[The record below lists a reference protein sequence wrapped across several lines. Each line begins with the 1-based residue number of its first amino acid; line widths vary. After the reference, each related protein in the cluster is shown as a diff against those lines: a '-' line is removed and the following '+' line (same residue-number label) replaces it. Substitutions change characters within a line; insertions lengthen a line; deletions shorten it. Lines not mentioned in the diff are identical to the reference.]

1 MFYLKKGKLQ
11 FTEWW
16 RIKEQQVWLRE
27 GSTIE
32 LHMNIKTFYRA
43 RSHLY
48 NINGRRFCSPSLRH
62 HCTQIPESSKLS
74 RMLLPTKKAVRDVQH
89 TSAKAAEGG
98 THSTTT
104 DVLTK
109 AGYIFQSSVG
119 IYTLM
124 PMAQRVISKVIRI
137 VDEEMQR
144 VGGQKLEMP
153 TLLTP
158 EHWIK
163 TGRWESTGPEL
174 FSLKD
179 RKDATMILGPTHE
192 EEITAT
198 VKDMVRGYRQLPLRL
213 YQTTRKFRDEA
224 RPRSGL
230 LRARE
235 FMMKD
240 LYSFDTTKE
249 QAIETFEAME
259 DAYRRCFDRIGVPY
273 VVAEADSGNIGGSLS
288 KEFHF
293 ISKAGEDTV
302 LKCHGCG
309 YVANE
314 ERAISTVCT
323 NGGLDVYEVTT
334 KEGNRVLRRYRVA
347 VPAGHEVSVPKI
359 KQALTVGIR
368 TGFDVTFSGTHS
380 VGRVP
385 EVFQKMIAET
395 ELLNDTTC
403 YIDRHSWDQA
413 MADQSIEI
421 TGRDAN
427 SKSFILGDWHV
438 AKSGD
443 TCGKCGYESLE
454 GQRAIEVGH
463 IFHLG
468 DKYSRAMDFK
478 ILYNGSRDYI
488 QMGCYGIG
496 ISRILQA
503 AAECSIVEGRGLRWP
518 LAIAPY
524 LATIVPLDDSDRAT
538 LDVHAALVHTSIGG
552 AFIFKDNVAVDDRCY
567 LSAGFRLYD
576 VQLLGIPVTVVV
588 GKRFAATGEVEIQ
601 LRVPMLDLPQEICGI
616 AVEGNGYEHKAYVH
630 LDKLGEFLVQALR
643 SYPGLERMI
652 GS

>member
-1 MFYLKKGKLQ
+1 MG
-11 FTEWW
+11 
-16 RIKEQQVWLRE
+16 IKE
-27 GSTIE
+27 
-32 LHMNIKTFYRA
+32 LHRA
-43 RSHLY
+43 CTSLQANLF
-48 NINGRRFCSPSLRH
+48 NINGRGTWGITLRYH
-62 HCTQIPESSKLS
+62 STQIPESSKLS
-74 RMLLPTKKAVRDVQH
+74 RMLLPTKKATRSVRN
-89 TSAKAAEGG
+89 TSNESAEEGAQY
-98 THSTTT
+98 TTT

-124 PMAQRVISKVIRI
+124 PMAQRVLSKIIGI

-144 VGGQKLEMP
+144 VGGQKLQMP

-163 TGRWESTGPEL
+163 TGRWESTGAEL
-174 FSLKD
+174 FSFKD
-179 RKDATMILGPTHE
+179 RKNATMILGPTHE

-198 VKDMVRGYRQLPLRL
+198 VKDMVRGYRQFPLRL

-224 RPRSGL
+224 RARSGL

-235 FMMKD
+235 FIMKD
-240 LYSFDTTKE
+240 LYSFDMTKE
-249 QAIETFEAME
+249 QAIATFETME

-293 ISKAGEDTV
+293 ISRAGEDTV

-323 NGGLDVYEVTT
+323 NDGVDVYDMVA
-334 KEGNRVLRRYRVA
+334 KEENQVLGKYTVA
-347 VPAGHEVSVPKI
+347 VPVGHEVSMLKI
-359 KQALTVGIR
+359 RQALGIGMR
-368 TGFDVTFSGTHS
+368 MRLEIDLSGTHS
-380 VGRVP
+380 VDRVP
-385 EVFQKMIAET
+385 ELFQKMASESYSTSDI
-395 ELLNDTTC
+395 TC
-403 YIDRHSWDQA
+403 YVDRHSWKQ
-413 MADQSIEI
+413 MLADQSLK
-421 TGRDAN
+421 TFDGDAN
-427 SKSFILGDWHV
+427 SKGPVLGDWHV
-438 AKSGD
+438 AKSD
-443 TCGKCGYESLE
+443 DICGKCGDGILES
-454 GQRAIEVGH
+454 QRAIEVGH

-478 ILYNGSRDYI
+478 VLYNGSRDYV

-503 AAECSIVEGRGLRWP
+503 AAECSNADGRGLRWP

-524 LATIVPLDDSDRAT
+524 IAVIVPLDGSESAT
-538 LDVHAALVHTSIGG
+538 LDVHAALANTSIGG
-552 AFIFKDNVAVDDRCY
+552 ECIFKDNVAVDDRSY

-576 VQLLGIPVTVVV
+576 AQLLGIPVTVVV
-588 GKRFAATGEVEIQ
+588 GKRFADTREVEVQ
-601 LRVPMLDLPQEICGI
+601 LRVPMLDLPQEIAGTAI
-616 AVEGNGYEHKAYVH
+616 EGDGYEHKAYVH
-630 LDKLGEFLVQALR
+630 FEKLGEFLAQAL
-643 SYPGLERMI
+643 
-652 GS
+652 GSCAGIKRVVGS

>member
-1 MFYLKKGKLQ
+1 MVIRVLYCA
-11 FTEWW
+11 
-16 RIKEQQVWLRE
+16 RICLRAQ
-27 GSTIE
+27 SRNTYA
-32 LHMNIKTFYRA
+32 HQ
-43 RSHLY
+43 LY
-48 NINGRRFCSPSLRH
+48 GPSLKH
-62 HCTQIPESSKLS
+62 HSTQIPEGSKLS
-74 RMLLPTKKAVRDVQH
+74 RMLLPTKKAARDVRH
-89 TSAKAAEGG
+89 TNAGAAEGG
-98 THSTTT
+98 AQSATA

-124 PMAQRVISKVIRI
+124 PMAQRVVSKITRI
-137 VDEEMQR
+137 VDEEMER

-174 FSLKD
+174 FSFKD

-235 FMMKD
+235 FIMKD

-249 QAIETFEAME
+249 QAIATFETMK

-293 ISKAGEDTV
+293 ISRAGEDTV
-302 LKCHGCG
+302 LKCNSCG

-314 ERAISTVCT
+314 ERATSTACI
-323 NGGLDVYEVTT
+323 NGGVDVYDVTA
-334 KEGNRVLRRYRVA
+334 KEGDRVLHRYKVA

-359 KQALTVGIR
+359 KQALAIGVRARLEITLS
-368 TGFDVTFSGTHS
+368 DTHS
-380 VGRVP
+380 VDRAP
-385 EVFQKMIAET
+385 EILQKMIT
-395 ELLNDTTC
+395 ELDSANDITC
-403 YIDRHSWDQA
+403 YVDSRNWERI
-413 MADQSIEI
+413 MAGQSVE
-421 TGRDAN
+421 TLGDGAN
-427 SKSFILGDWHV
+427 NKGPVLGDWHV

-443 TCGKCGYESLE
+443 VCGKCGDGSLE

-463 IFHLG
+463 IFYLG

-478 ILYNGSRDYI
+478 VLFNGTRDYV

-503 AAECSIVEGRGLRWP
+503 AAECSNVDGRGLRWP

-524 LATIVPLDDSDRAT
+524 LATIVPLGDSDRAT
-538 LDVHAALVHTSIGG
+538 LDVHAALVHTSIDG
-552 AFIFKDNVAVDDRCY
+552 ACIFKDNVAVDDRSY

-576 VQLLGIPVTVVV
+576 AQLLGIPVTVVV
-588 GKRFAATGEVEIQ
+588 GRRFAATGEVEVQ
-601 LRVPMLDLPQEICGI
+601 LRVPMLDLPQEIAGV
-616 AVEGNGYEHKAYVH
+616 AVEGDGYEHKAYVH
-630 LDKLGEFLVQALR
+630 LDKLSVFLVQALGR
-643 SYPGLERMI
+643 YPDLGRMV

>member
-1 MFYLKKGKLQ
+1 MGIRDL
-11 FTEWW
+11 
-16 RIKEQQVWLRE
+16 
-27 GSTIE
+27 
-32 LHMNIKTFYRA
+32 YRA
-43 RSHLY
+43 CTCLQANLFS
-48 NINGRRFCSPSLRH
+48 INGRRAWDFSLRH
-62 HCTQIPESSKLS
+62 HSTQIPESSRLS
-74 RMLLPTKKAVRDVQH
+74 RMLLPTKKAARSVQK
-89 TSAKAAEGG
+89 TNNKSAEGKAQY
-98 THSTTT
+98 TTT

-124 PMAQRVISKVIRI
+124 PMAQRVLSKIIRI

-144 VGGQKLEMP
+144 VGGQKLQMP

-163 TGRWESTGPEL
+163 TGRWESTGAEL
-174 FSLKD
+174 FSFKD
-179 RKDATMILGPTHE
+179 RKDATMILAPTHE

-224 RPRSGL
+224 RARSGL

-235 FMMKD
+235 FIMKD
-240 LYSFDTTKE
+240 LYSFDMTKE
-249 QAIETFEAME
+249 QAIATFEAME
-259 DAYRRCFDRIGVPY
+259 YAYRRCFDRIGVPY

-314 ERAISTVCT
+314 ERARSTVCI
-323 NGGLDVYEVTT
+323 NDGVDVYDMVA
-334 KEGNRVLRRYRVA
+334 KEGNQVLGKYRVA
-347 VPAGHEVSVPKI
+347 VPAGHEVSVLKI
-359 KQALTVGIR
+359 RQALAIGMRARLEITL
-368 TGFDVTFSGTHS
+368 SGTHS
-380 VGRVP
+380 VDRVP
-385 EVFQKMIAET
+385 EVFQKMAT
-395 ELLNDTTC
+395 ELYSTSDITC
-403 YIDRHSWDQA
+403 YIDRHSWKQM
-413 MADQSIEI
+413 MANQSLE
-421 TGRDAN
+421 TFDGYAN
-427 SKSFILGDWHV
+427 SKGPVLGDWHV
-438 AKSGD
+438 AKPGD
-443 TCGKCGYESLE
+443 ICGKCGDGVLES
-454 GQRAIEVGH
+454 QRAIEVGH

-478 ILYNGSRDYI
+478 ILYNGSRDYV

-496 ISRILQA
+496 VSRILQA
-503 AAECSIVEGRGLRWP
+503 AAECSNADGRGLRWP

-524 LATIVPLDDSDRAT
+524 LAVIVPLDESDSAT
-538 LDVHAALVHTSIGG
+538 LDVHAALTNTSIDGEY
-552 AFIFKDNVAVDDRCY
+552 IFKDNVAVDDRSY

-576 VQLLGIPVTVVV
+576 AQLLGIPVTVVV
-588 GKRFAATGEVEIQ
+588 GKRFVDTGEVEVQ
-601 LRVPMLDLPQEICGI
+601 LRVPMLDLPQEIAGA
-616 AVEGNGYEHKAYVH
+616 AVKGDGYEHKAYIH
-630 LDKLGEFLVQALR
+630 FEKLGEFLAQALQ
-643 SYPGLERMI
+643 SYPGIEGMI